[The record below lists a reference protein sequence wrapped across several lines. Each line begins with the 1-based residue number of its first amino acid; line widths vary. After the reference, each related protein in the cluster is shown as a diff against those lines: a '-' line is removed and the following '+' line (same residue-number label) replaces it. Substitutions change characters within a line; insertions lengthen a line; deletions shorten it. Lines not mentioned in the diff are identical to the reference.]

1 MKSFIYKIDRF
12 IGIAALL
19 TVIFVIAHISAL
31 SIKPPYLGNFPCE
44 SIHDGMENVNTV
56 VMAEMKSTY
65 GQKTKFEM
73 SEILRGDMRE
83 KTFWVRFYSEYLE
96 KGKTYMLFLEKRDRV
111 TESGETYHIVNKNA
125 VFEVKEGGDLT
136 AITRQ
141 GDKYLKETGST
152 LSDMETFLKE
162 YTFSPVPPVYDTMNS
177 LEELWENA
185 DNVSVVQYRDDMH
198 GLYYDITVLNE
209 LTLKG
214 ESGEASPRVVGRRDL
229 DLKDKEIYIMFFK
242 NRGTDTEDW
251 QLLTRY
257 DSIYPIESEEAQA
270 ILKMAGYEGSPEDFY
285 KG

>member
-1 MKSFIYKIDRF
+1 MKKLLCKIDRF

-44 SIHDGMENVNTV
+44 SIHEGMENVNTV
-56 VMAEMKSTY
+56 VLAEMKSTY

-125 VFEVKEGGDLT
+125 VFEVKESENLV

-152 LSDMETFLKE
+152 LSDMEIFLKE

-177 LEELWENA
+177 LEELWEKA
-185 DNVSVVQYRDDMH
+185 DNVSVVRHY
-198 GLYYDITVLNE
+198 T
-209 LTLKG
+209 
-214 ESGEASPRVVGRRDL
+214 
-229 DLKDKEIYIMFFK
+229 DKH
-242 NRGTDTEDW
+242 
-251 QLLTRY
+251 
-257 DSIYPIESEEAQA
+257 SS
-270 ILKMAGYEGSPEDFY
+270 
-285 KG
+285 

>member
-1 MKSFIYKIDRF
+1 MKKLFCKIDRF

-56 VMAEMKSTY
+56 VLAEMKSTY

-96 KGKTYMLFLEKRDRV
+96 KGKTYMLFLKKRDRV

-152 LSDMETFLKE
+152 LSDMEIFLKE

-177 LEELWENA
+177 LEELWEKA
-185 DNVSVVQYRDDMH
+185 DNVSVVRHYTDKHSSQMA
-198 GLYYDITVLNE
+198 ITVLNVM
-209 LTLKG
+209 TLKG
-214 ESGEASPRVVGRRDL
+214 EKDTAITRVTGTAESPLEDFGL
-229 DLKDKEIYIMFFK
+229 YIMFLK
-242 NRGTDTEDW
+242 NRGTDADDW
-251 QLLTRY
+251 QFLTRY
-257 DSIYPIESEEAQA
+257 DSVYPIDSGEARD
-270 ILKMAGYEGSPEDFY
+270 IFKMAGYEDFY
-285 KG
+285 RG

>member
-44 SIHDGMENVNTV
+44 SIHEGMENVNTV
-56 VMAEMKSTY
+56 VLAEMKSTY

-96 KGKTYMLFLEKRDRV
+96 KGKTYLLFLQKEDRV
-111 TESGETYHIVNKNA
+111 TEDGETYLIFNKNA
-125 VFEVKEGGDLT
+125 IFEVKEDGTLEG
-136 AITRQ
+136 ITQ
-141 GDKYLKETGST
+141 LGDKYLEPVGNTVE
-152 LSDMETFLKE
+152 DIEVFLKN
-162 YTFSPVPPVYDTMNS
+162 YTFSPVPPIYDTMNS

-185 DNVSVVQYRDDMH
+185 DNVSVVQYRDDMY
-198 GLYYDITVLNE
+198 GRYYDITVLNE

-214 ESGEASPRVVGRRDL
+214 ESGEASPRVTGRRDL

-242 NRGTDTEDW
+242 NRGTDTDDW

-257 DSIYPIESEEAQA
+257 DSVYPIDSQEAQE
-270 ILKMAGYEGSPEDFY
+270 ILEMAGCEDFY

>member
-1 MKSFIYKIDRF
+1 MKKLLCKIDRF

-44 SIHDGMENVNTV
+44 SIHEGMENVNTV
-56 VMAEMKSTY
+56 VLAEMKSTY

-152 LSDMETFLKE
+152 LSDMEIFLKE

-177 LEELWENA
+177 LEELWEKA
-185 DNVSVVQYRDDMH
+185 DNVSVVRHYIDKHSSQTAM
-198 GLYYDITVLNE
+198 TVLNVM
-209 LTLKG
+209 TLKG
-214 ESGEASPRVVGRRDL
+214 EKDTAITRVTGTAESPLEDFGL
-229 DLKDKEIYIMFFK
+229 YIMFLK
-242 NRGTDTEDW
+242 NRGTDADDW

-257 DSIYPIESEEAQA
+257 DSVYPIDSGEARD
-270 ILKMAGYEGSPEDFY
+270 IFKMAGYEDFY
-285 KG
+285 RA